1 MNLTLTQLQNWL
13 PQALLVN
20 APLNNSQVEQTVIKA
35 VRTDSRSVVAGD
47 LFIALKG
54 EKFDGTAF
62 LAQAQLQGAVAVLF
76 EAQDPL
82 KGEHLQY
89 LKDVSVPA
97 FCVPNVRVA
106 LGELA
111 AAAAPADKPA
121 KAKKAT
127 AKN

>member
-1 MNLTLTQLQNWL
+1 MNMTLAQLQTWL
-13 PQALLVN
+13 PQAVSVAGIPN
-20 APLNNSQVEQTVIKA
+20 AAPPKHTMIKA

-47 LFIALKG
+47 LFVALKG
-54 EKFDGTAF
+54 ETFDGTAF

-97 FCVPNVRVA
+97 FCVPNARAA

-111 AAAAPADKPA
+111 M
-121 KAKKAT
+121 
-127 AKN
+127 